1 MTFGF
6 GRRRDP
12 VALDPLKDI
21 CGIPSLERLDGAVVH
36 LPHGGR
42 DFVEKPTV
50 VGDDEESADVLGPPV
65 LQMPRKPGN
74 PFDVEVVGRLVE
86 HENVPLADQEGRE
99 SEAAPLAARE
109 RAHPR
114 LPVEVSDE
122 ARYDVADFG
131 VGGPFVLGGLSH
143 ERIAHCRVCVEG
155 VVLLKHADAQASAPG
170 HKAFGR
176 VERSRKDSQKR
187 RFSAAVSADDADSV
201 PFPDSE
207 GCRIEDDAVG
217 VLQPDRLRSEKM
229 SHHFASATQA
239 PAAGPFAR
247 TARRF
252 GNSIAARIARRSA
265 CAASE
270 ARRATVGP
278 EPERMA
284 VAPKRLARSTT
295 SSRSGRSE
303 KAGA

>member
-1 MTFGF
+1 M
-6 GRRRDP
+6 
-12 VALDPLKDI
+12 
-21 CGIPSLERLDGAVVH
+21 H

-99 SEAAPLAARE
+99 PEAAPLSAGK

-114 LPVEVSDE
+114 LPVKVPDE
-122 ARYDVADFG
+122 ARYDVADLG
-131 VGGPFVLGGLSH
+131 VGGPFVLGGVAH
-143 ERIAHCRVCVEG
+143 ERTAHRGVCVEG
-155 VVLLKHADAQASAPG
+155 VVLLKNADAHASPAG

-176 VERSRKDSQKR
+176 IERSREDSQKR
-187 RFSAAVSADDADSV
+187 RFAAAVSPDDADPV
-201 PFPDSE
+201 PLLDSE
-207 GCRIEDDAVG
+207 GCRIEDHAVG
-217 VLQPDRLRSEKM
+217 VLEADRLRSEKM

-247 TARRF
+247 TARSL

-265 CAASE
+265 
-270 ARRATVGP
+270 
-278 EPERMA
+278 
-284 VAPKRLARSTT
+284 
-295 SSRSGRSE
+295 
-303 KAGA
+303 